1 MFYDSGPTCDDFQGI
16 FITFMIKKNCSQN
29 LRNVNK
35 PIILTVCPDEAP
47 GTVRNPTDHGV
58 NESKSGVVPSV
69 THYELML
76 IHI

>member
-1 MFYDSGPTCDDFQGI
+1 MFL
-16 FITFMIKKNCSQN
+16 KNAS
-29 LRNVNK
+29 LTELGRNSELYALFTQMSVS
-35 PIILTVCPDEAP
+35 IERLLT
-47 GTVRNPTDHGV
+47 TDHGV